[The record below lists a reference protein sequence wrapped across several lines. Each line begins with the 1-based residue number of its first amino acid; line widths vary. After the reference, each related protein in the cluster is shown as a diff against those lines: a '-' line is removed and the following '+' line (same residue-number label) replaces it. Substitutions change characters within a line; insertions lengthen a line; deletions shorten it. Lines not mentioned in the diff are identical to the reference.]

1 MFDLLRRAAQTWAA
15 KLLMLLLV
23 ASFGI
28 WGISASLLT
37 GGSSSTTV
45 VTVGDQQVDVNE
57 FRLAYQ
63 RQVSN
68 LSQQFGM
75 RLTPEQARAFGVEQQ
90 VLSQLVAGASLDQL
104 AADMNL
110 GLSNDRLAQLIGE
123 DPAFKAVN
131 GQFDRSLFTS
141 RLRNAGIREDDYI
154 KERTKVAVRSQIV
167 DAVSNGFTPPKTMV
181 DAMKLYRQE
190 SRGIDYLLLT
200 NANIEPIK
208 APADD
213 VLAKWFEGAKPRYR
227 APEYRKFTYLKLQPD
242 DIADAG
248 SVTDDQIREDFEKR
262 KASYTTPET
271 RTVEQLTFQN
281 KDLANAAINALKTG
295 TTFDQLVTDQ
305 GKTANDV
312 MLGEFSKDKVPDQ
325 AVADAAFAVAKNG
338 GTTPVVEGSFGPV
351 ILRITNIKPESAKTL
366 EEVKEDIRKQLAV
379 SNAAQQMVSVHDQ
392 IEDLRSSGST
402 LDQIAT
408 QLKLKAVTVDAVDAT
423 GLDKVGA
430 EVKDIPAKQ
439 QVLSAVF
446 RAETGADVPSL
457 SIGTD
462 GYLWFTLG
470 DITADR
476 ERPLAEVKDKAVA
489 DWTAEQQKSELAKKA
504 DELKQQAQKG
514 TSLADIA
521 APLGIEVQTKS
532 GITRGMDDAVLGTAG
547 VNAAFSGPM
556 DTVAT
561 AVGADPT
568 TQILLKVN
576 EVNTEPTGDVLANQ
590 DQQITAMANAA
601 GDDILDQMVALLQT
615 QYGAS
620 INQPLAEQA
629 AAR

>member
-402 LDQIAT
+402 LDQIAA

-423 GLDKVGA
+423 GLDKAGA
-430 EVKDIPAKQ
+430 DVKDIPAKQ

-470 DITADR
+470 DITPDR

>member
-1 MFDLLRRAAQTWAA
+1 MFDLLRRAAHTWAA

-28 WGISASLLT
+28 WGVSHSLLT
-37 GGSSSTTV
+37 GSNSTTV

-57 FRLAYQ
+57 YRLAYQ
-63 RQVSN
+63 RQVAN

-110 GLSNDRLAQLIGE
+110 GLSEDRLAQLIGD

-131 GQFDRSLFTS
+131 GQFDRALFTS

-154 KERTKVAVRSQIV
+154 KERSKVAVRSQIV
-167 DAVSNGFTPPKTMV
+167 DAVSNGFTPPKTLV
-181 DAMKLYRQE
+181 DALKLYHQE

-208 APADD
+208 APAED

-227 APEYRKFTYLKLQPD
+227 APEYRKVTYLKLQPD
-242 DIADAG
+242 DIADAA

-262 KASYTTPET
+262 KESFTTPES
-271 RTVEQLTFQN
+271 RTIEQLTFQN
-281 KDLANAAINALKTG
+281 KDLANAAVNALKTG

-312 MLGEFSKDKVPDQ
+312 MLGEFAKDKVPDQ
-325 AVADAAFAVAKNG
+325 SVAEAAFAVSKNG

-351 ILRITNIKPESAKTL
+351 ILRISNIKPESAKTL
-366 EEVKEDIRKQLAV
+366 DEVKEDIRKELAV
-379 SNAAQQMVSVHDQ
+379 SNASQQMVSVHDQ
-392 IEDLRSSGST
+392 IEDMRSSGST
-402 LDQIAT
+402 LDQIAS
-408 QLKLKAVTVDAVDAT
+408 QLKLKAVTIDAVDAT
-423 GLDKVGA
+423 GLDKAGN
-430 EVKDIPAKQ
+430 EVKDIPA
-439 QVLSAVF
+439 
-446 RAETGADVPSL
+446 
-457 SIGTD
+457 
-462 GYLWFTLG
+462 G
-470 DITADR
+470 DITPQRD
-476 ERPLAEVKDKAVA
+476 RPLAEVKDKAVA
-489 DWTAEQQKSELAKKA
+489 DWTAEQQKAELAKKA
-504 DELKQQAQKG
+504 DELKQQAIKG

-521 APLGIEVQTKS
+521 APLGIEVQSKS
-532 GITRGMDDAVLGTAG
+532 GITRGMDDAVLGTSG
-547 VNAAFSGPM
+547 VNAAFTGPI

-568 TQILLKVN
+568 TQILMKVN

-590 DQQITAMANAA
+590 DQRSTSSSPRR
-601 GDDILDQMVALLQT
+601 
-615 QYGAS
+615 YGALS
-620 INQPLAEQA
+620 PNRQPQQ
-629 AAR
+629 R

>member
-1 MFDLLRRAAQTWAA
+1 MFDLLRRAAHTWAA

-28 WGISASLLT
+28 WGVSHSLLT
-37 GGSSSTTV
+37 GSNSTTV

-57 FRLAYQ
+57 YRLAYQ
-63 RQVSN
+63 RQVAN

-110 GLSNDRLAQLIGE
+110 GLSEDRLAQLIGD

-131 GQFDRSLFTS
+131 GQFDRALFTS

-154 KERTKVAVRSQIV
+154 KERSKVAVRSQIV
-167 DAVSNGFTPPKTMV
+167 DAVSNGFTPPKTLV
-181 DAMKLYRQE
+181 DALKLYHQE

-208 APADD
+208 APAED

-227 APEYRKFTYLKLQPD
+227 APEYRKVTYLKLQPD
-242 DIADAG
+242 DIADAA

-262 KASYTTPET
+262 KESFTTPES
-271 RTVEQLTFQN
+271 RTIEQLTFQN
-281 KDLANAAINALKTG
+281 KDLANAAVNALKTG

-312 MLGEFSKDKVPDQ
+312 MLGEFAKDKVPDQ
-325 AVADAAFAVAKNG
+325 SVAEAAFAVSKNG

-351 ILRITNIKPESAKTL
+351 ILRISNIKPESAKTL
-366 EEVKEDIRKQLAV
+366 DEVKEDIRKELAV
-379 SNAAQQMVSVHDQ
+379 SNASQQMVSVHDQ
-392 IEDLRSSGST
+392 IEDMRSSGST
-402 LDQIAT
+402 LDQIAS
-408 QLKLKAVTVDAVDAT
+408 QLKLKAVTIDAVDAT
-423 GLDKVGA
+423 GLDKAGN

-446 RAETGADVPSL
+446 RAEVGADVPSL

-462 GYLWFTLG
+462 GYLWFALG
-470 DITADR
+470 DITPQRD
-476 ERPLAEVKDKAVA
+476 RPLAEVKDKAVA
-489 DWTAEQQKSELAKKA
+489 DWTAEQQKAELAKKA
-504 DELKQQAQKG
+504 DELKQQAIKG

-521 APLGIEVQTKS
+521 APLGIEVQSKS
-532 GITRGMDDAVLGTAG
+532 GITRGMDDAVLGTSG
-547 VNAAFSGPM
+547 VNAAFTGPI

-568 TQILLKVN
+568 TQILMKVN

-590 DQQITAMANAA
+590 DQQITAMAKAA

>member
-1 MFDLLRRAAQTWAA
+1 MFDILRRAAQTWVA

-28 WGISASLLT
+28 WGVSHSLLT
-37 GGSSSTTV
+37 GSNSTTV
-45 VTVGDQQVDVNE
+45 VTVGDQHVDVNE

-63 RQVSN
+63 RQVAN

-90 VLSQLVAGASLDQL
+90 VLAQLVAGASLDQL
-104 AADMNL
+104 ADEMNL
-110 GLSNDRLAQLIGE
+110 GLSQDRLAQLIGE

-154 KERTKVAVRSQIV
+154 KERSKVAVRSQIV
-167 DAVSNGFTPPKTMV
+167 DAVSNGFTAPKTLV
-181 DAMKLYRQE
+181 DALKLYRQE
-190 SRGIDYLLLT
+190 SRGVDYLLLT

-227 APEYRKFTYLKLQPD
+227 APEYRKVAYLKLQPD
-242 DIADAG
+242 DIADVA

-262 KASYTTPET
+262 KDSYRTPET
-271 RTVEQLTFQN
+271 RTIEQLTFQN
-281 KDLANAAINALKTG
+281 KDLANAAVNALKTG

-305 GKTANDV
+305 GKTASDV
-312 MLGEFSKDKVPDQ
+312 FLGEFAKDKVPDQ
-325 AVADAAFAVAKNG
+325 AVADAAFAVSKTG
-338 GTTPVVEGSFGPV
+338 GTTPVVDGTFGPV
-351 ILRITNIKPESAKTL
+351 ILRISNIKPESTKTL
-366 EEVKEDIRKQLAV
+366 DEVKEEIRKQLAV
-379 SNAAQQMVSVHDQ
+379 SNASQELINVHDQ

-402 LDQIAT
+402 LEQIAT
-408 QLKLKAVTVDAVDAT
+408 QLKLKAVVVDAVDAT
-423 GLDKVGA
+423 GLDKGGN

-439 QVLSAVF
+439 QVLAAAF
-446 RAETGADVPSL
+446 RTEAGADVPSL

-462 GYLWFTLG
+462 GYLWFGVRDVTPER
-470 DITADR
+470 D
-476 ERPLAEVKDKAVA
+476 RPLSEVHDKAIA
-489 DWTAEQQKSELAKKA
+489 DWTAEQQKAELAKKA
-504 DELKQQAQKG
+504 EELKQQAQKG

-521 APLGIEVQTKS
+521 APLGITVENKS
-532 GITRGMDDAVLGTAG
+532 GISRGMDDAVLGSAG
-547 VNAAFSGPM
+547 VSAAFSGPV
-556 DTVAT
+556 DTVAN
-561 AVGADPT
+561 AVGNDPT
-568 TQILLKVN
+568 TQILLQVT
-576 EVNTEPTGDVLANQ
+576 EVNTEPTGDVLNNQ

-601 GDDILDQMVALLQT
+601 GDDILDQMVNLLQT

-629 AAR
+629 AVR